1 MKDLHHS
8 CQGESHILADKVCQD
23 TSYSATHDG
32 VSVAI
37 VSDGHGG
44 ARYFRSDVGSKLA
57 VRATRDCVEAFV
69 SAVDKRLF
77 CGKPFTRKQATH
89 SEAQAKIL
97 TKDTDA
103 DKAFRQLFYSIIFTW
118 RRKIENHAKE
128 HPLTPAECAQV
139 KPEYQAEFE
148 HSVQLISSTQHVEPE
163 YQAEFEQGLGIEQ
176 TYGCTLMCYVSTPHY
191 WFAFHIGDGK
201 CIAFDT
207 KGQWSEPI
215 PWDDR
220 CFLNKTTSLCD
231 STAIDEF
238 RYCYGG
244 DGTHPLAVCLGSDG
258 IDDSF
263 GKTENMVNFYI
274 QLLKLIANEGLERA
288 QQSVEETLPELSRI
302 GSKDDMSVACV
313 YDDAL
318 LPKCVDSLIH
328 WQKTEVN
335 EAIYAIY
342 CRILA
347 LREKL
352 AKYEEKK
359 PTAQKDLIDCE
370 YARKSLDKSFEE
382 KRRLV
387 EKWTR
392 FCKELY
398 KDDFI
403 EYKDYC
409 KDQVGLG
416 EEQTESIV
424 DEKVKKMDK
433 VDTQTEDA
441 GEVVSPTSEVVP
453 PTAEVASEMVKLAS
467 GVEAISP
474 DVETVAPEAENIV
487 SEKIENAK
495 SEAEKID

>member
-8 CQGESHILADKVCQD
+8 CRGESHILADKVCQD
-23 TSYSATHDG
+23 ASYSDTHDG

-44 ARYFRSDVGSKLA
+44 ARYFRSDVGSRLA
-57 VRATRDCVEAFV
+57 VDAARDCVEAFV
-69 SAVDKRLF
+69 SVVDKGIF
-77 CGKPFTRKQATH
+77 CDKPFTQKQATH
-89 SEAQAKIL
+89 SEAQAKIF
-97 TKDTDA
+97 TKETAA
-103 DKAFRQLFYSIIFTW
+103 DKAFRQLFSSIIFTW
-118 RRKIENHAKE
+118 RTKIEKHAKE
-128 HPLTPAECAQV
+128 HPLTSDECAQV
-139 KPEYQAEFE
+139 KQ
-148 HSVQLISSTQHVEPE
+148 E
-163 YQAEFEQGLGIEQ
+163 YQAEFEQGQGIER

-238 RYCYGG
+238 RYCYCG

-274 QLLKLIANEGLERA
+274 QLLKLIANDGLERA

-313 YDDAL
+313 YDDVL
-318 LPKCVDSLIH
+318 LPKCVDSLIR

-335 EAIYAIY
+335 EAIYSLNR
-342 CRILA
+342 RIIV

-352 AKYEEKK
+352 AKYKEQE

-370 YARKSLDKSFEE
+370 YARKSLVKAFEE
-382 KRRLV
+382 KRQLV
-387 EKWTR
+387 EKWNR

-409 KDQVGLG
+409 NDQVGLG
-416 EEQTESIV
+416 EELTESLV
-424 DEKVKKMDK
+424 EEKVDK
-433 VDTQTEDA
+433 ADEVDTQVEGA
-441 GEVVSPTSEVVP
+441 GEVVSPIAEVVP
-453 PTAEVASEMVKLAS
+453 STSEVASEMVKLAS

-487 SEKIENAK
+487 SEKIENGK